1 MLRVRGAPKLN
12 RLLLLALWAG
22 HDRVDARRSLVM
34 LQAVQDAF
42 AGAIPLRYFQATCDD
57 QEEAVAMHNLHKS
70 RVEFHSR
77 QPAEPVS
84 EG

>member
-1 MLRVRGAPKLN
+1 MLRVRGAPKFN
-12 RLLLLALWAG
+12 RLFLLALWAG

-42 AGAIPLRYFQATCDD
+42 AGPMPLRYFQATCDD
-57 QEEAVAMHNLHKS
+57 EEEAVAMHALHES
-70 RVEFHSR
+70 RFEFQSR
-77 QPAEPVS
+77 QGTGPVS

>member
-1 MLRVRGAPKLN
+1 MLRVRGAPKFD
-12 RLLLLALWAG
+12 RLFLLALWASHG
-22 HDRVDARRSLVM
+22 RVDDRRSLVM

-57 QEEAVAMHNLHKS
+57 EEEAVAMHALHKS
-70 RVEFHSR
+70 RAEFHSR